1 MKSKT
6 LTLLSGIT
14 LLVSLANPIRPTAH
28 EQVRQAE
35 RAGKP
40 ETATANPAPLINQ
53 PLVPDATAPGGP
65 QFTLT
70 VNGTGFVSGS
80 VVDWNGSPLA
90 TTFVSSSQL
99 TATVPASNIATATS
113 ASITVVNP
121 SPGGGTSNVVFLPV
135 STPTSS
141 LAFSRSDFATGSGAA
156 SVATADL
163 NGDGILDLAV
173 ANYYSNTVSILLGNS
188 DGTFQPQVD
197 YSTGSGPDSVA
208 VGDFNGDGKLDLA
221 VRNNG
226 ASTVSILLGNGDG
239 TFQPHA
245 DYATGL
251 YPQRLVAAD
260 FNGDGKLDLA
270 VTTSVSSVSIL
281 LGNGDGTFQ
290 PHVDYSTGPG
300 GLGVATHDFNGDGKL
315 DLAVSNTSAET
326 VSILLGNG
334 DGTFQS
340 QVEYATGPG
349 PAFLTAADF
358 NGDGLADLAVPN
370 LNGNSVSILLG
381 NGDGTFQP
389 HVDYATGDGPLL
401 IVAADVNGDGK
412 LDLSVAGSSANA
424 VSILLGNGDGT
435 FQNYA
440 DYSVGSNPYSI
451 AVGDFNGDG
460 RLDLATANF
469 GSNTVSV
476 LLQVTGPLAVLSP
489 ASLNFGTQLIKT
501 TSNSQT
507 VTLSNTG
514 IATLDISGITASAN
528 FVEGTTCGSSLAAGA
543 SCYFLVEFR
552 PTRPGADSGTL
563 TVTDNAP
570 GSPHT
575 VPLTGV
581 GTAVSLS
588 PTSLDFGNRP
598 VGTKSRESVTFT
610 NSARAAVH
618 IAGVRL
624 TGRDASDFA
633 QTNTCGSSVAG
644 GSSCTFSVT
653 FTPGATGSRTAT
665 LNVGDNGGASP
676 QMVALSGTGT

>member
-6 LTLLSGIT
+6 LALLSGIT
-14 LLVSLANPIRPTAH
+14 LLTLLANPIRPTAQ
-28 EQVRQAE
+28 EQVRQAQ
-35 RAGKP
+35 RADHPDTG
-40 ETATANPAPLINQ
+40 TSNPVPLINQ
-53 PLVPDATAPGGP
+53 PLVPDAVAPGGAG
-65 QFTLT
+65 FTLT

-80 VVDWNGSPLA
+80 AVNWNGSALA
-90 TTFVSSSQL
+90 TTFVSDSQL
-99 TATVPASNIATATS
+99 TASVPAADVAAANTAS
-113 ASITVVNP
+113 VTVISP

-141 LAFSRSDFATGSGAA
+141 LAFSRSDFAAGSGAA

-208 VGDFNGDGKLDLA
+208 VGDFNADGKLDLA
-221 VRNNG
+221 VRNNE

-245 DYATGL
+245 DYATDL
-251 YPQRLVAAD
+251 NPQRLVAAD

-300 GLGVATHDFNGDGKL
+300 GLGVAAQDFNGDGKL
-315 DLAVSNTSAET
+315 DLAVSNTGAET

-340 QVEYATGPG
+340 QVEYATGPE

-370 LNGNSVSILLG
+370 LSGNSVSILLG
-381 NGDGTFQP
+381 HGDGTFQP

-412 LDLSVAGSSANA
+412 LDLSVAASSANA

-469 GSNTVSV
+469 GSTTVSV
-476 LLQVTGPLAVLSP
+476 LVQVTGPLAVLSP
-489 ASLNFGTQLIKT
+489 TSLNFGTQLINA

-514 IATLDISGITASAN
+514 IATLDITSIAASPN
-528 FVEGTTCGSSLAAGA
+528 FPEGTTCGTSLAAGA
-543 SCYFLVEFR
+543 NCYFLVTFR
-552 PTRPGADSGTL
+552 PSSPGTDAGTL
-563 TVTDNAP
+563 TITDNAP

-575 VPLTGV
+575 VSLTGV
-581 GTAVSLS
+581 GTAVNLS
-588 PTSLDFGNRP
+588 PTSLDFGDRP
-598 VGTKSRESVTFT
+598 VGTKSRETVTLT
-610 NSARAAVH
+610 NHAKGALKIS
-618 IAGVRL
+618 GVRL
-624 TGRDASDFA
+624 TGADSKGFE
-633 QTNTCGSSVAG
+633 QTNTCGSSVAV
-644 GSSCTFSVT
+644 GSSCTFDVIFRPS
-653 FTPGATGSRTAT
+653 ATGGRTAT

-676 QMVALSGTGT
+676 QTVAVSGTGI